1 MDDRAALFR
10 SVPPGATTIHPLI
23 LCGGAGTRLWPLSRV
38 AFPKQFL
45 PLTSEY
51 TLFQET
57 ALRLRADT
65 IFTAPIVACNEA
77 HRFTIEEQLRE
88 VGVRPRQVFLESV
101 ARNTAPAITVAA
113 LWLASQE
120 PDALMLVQ
128 PSDHSIGSLDAFL
141 GAVAKGMAAAET
153 GYFVTFGVRP
163 DRAEPEY
170 GYIRA
175 GTSLAPFKYVLAVDE
190 FIEKPSRDHAETF
203 VSNQAFY
210 WNSGIFLFRIASYLE
225 ELKRLHPKMVSAC
238 ERALA
243 GGSAENGDLLHLDAG
258 AFGENLALSLDRAV
272 MEHTDRAAM
281 IPVEME
287 WSDVSSWRELR
298 DLGAADEHGNVV
310 AGDVVLSRA
319 RNCYIRSDHNLV
331 AAIGLEDVVVVT
343 TDDAVLVA
351 KADCAADV
359 ADVVEHLNRR
369 NRPEPTQHLT
379 VFRPWGSY
387 RQVDAGERF
396 QVKRITVKPGASL
409 SLQKHFHRA
418 EHWIVVRGT
427 AKVQRGEQSMLLHEN
442 ESVYIPIGLEHRLEN
457 PGKLPL
463 HLIEVQSGSYL
474 GEDDIVRLSDNYGRT

>member
-1 MDDRAALFR
+1 MDDRAASFR

-88 VGVRPRQVFLESV
+88 IGVRPRQILLESV
-101 ARNTAPAITVAA
+101 PRNTAPAITVAA
-113 LWLASQE
+113 LWLASEE
-120 PDALMLVQ
+120 PDALVLVQ

-141 GAVAKGMAAAET
+141 GAVAKGMAAAEA
-153 GYFVTFGVRP
+153 GYLVTFGVRP
-163 DRAEPEY
+163 DRPEPEY

-175 GTSLAPFKYVLAVDE
+175 GSSLAPFKYVLAVDE

-203 VSNQAFY
+203 VANRAFY
-210 WNSGIFLFRIASYLE
+210 WNSGIFLFRIGSYLE

-238 ERALA
+238 ERALT
-243 GGSAENGDLLHLDAG
+243 GGSAENGDALRLDGA
-258 AFGENLALSLDRAV
+258 AFGENLTLSLDRAV

-287 WSDVSSWRELR
+287 WSDVGSWRELR
-298 DLGAADEHGNVV
+298 DLGAADDHGNVV
-310 AGDVVLSRA
+310 AGDVILSRS
-319 RNCYIRSDHNLV
+319 RNCYIRSDHSLV

-351 KADCAADV
+351 KADCASEV
-359 ADVVEHLNRR
+359 TGVVEQLSRR
-369 NRPEPTQHLT
+369 NRPEPMQHLT

-427 AKVQRGEQSMLLHEN
+427 AKVQRGDESMLLHEN
-442 ESVYIPIGLEHRLEN
+442 ESIYIPIGLEHRLEN

-474 GEDDIVRLSDNYGRT
+474 GEDDIVRLSDKYGRV